1 VLIAFALALVGAGVD
16 ATRGSDLTK
25 VFSVT
30 YVVGCVI
37 AVLLVR
43 HKGLF
48 TAAVQPPLIMVVV
61 VPAAYQ
67 YMTKSGTS
75 TKDLALNDAVPLV
88 NRFPLMATAT
98 IAVLAIAGLRLVLGR
113 SREAGGRPRATAAR
127 GTRTRAGSAPAA
139 RAGGRRPAAATKGKP
154 DTVKDKLDRI
164 QSKAGSLK
172 SQATQP
178 KSRDPRGRRPETGG
192 NDWGQQRQ
200 GYPDRGQGAARG
212 SGGQRRDPRSDPR
225 YQQLGGG
232 GYPQGGNAR
241 QRQNVPQPQSRPL
254 PNARYRSDRDP
265 YER

>member
-1 VLIAFALALVGAGVD
+1 VLIAFALALVGAAVD
-16 ATRGSDLTK
+16 ATRGSDLTS

-43 HKGLF
+43 HNGLF
-48 TAAVQPPLIMVVV
+48 TAAVQPPLIMFVV

-75 TKDLALNDAVPLV
+75 MKDLALNDAVPLV

-98 IAVLAIAGLRLVLGR
+98 IAVLAIAGLRLVLNR
-113 SREAGGRPRATAAR
+113 SQNAGARSRATASR
-127 GTRTRAGSAPAA
+127 GARTRAGSAPAA
-139 RAGGRRPAAATKGKP
+139 RAGGRGPAAAAKGKP

-164 QSKAGSLK
+164 QSKANSLK

-178 KSRDPRGRRPETGG
+178 KSREPRGRRPETGG

-200 GYPDRGQGAARG
+200 GYPDRGQSPTRG

-225 YQQLGGG
+225 YPQQGANSYPPGGS
-232 GYPQGGNAR
+232 AR
-241 QRQNVPQPQSRPL
+241 QRQNMPQQQSRPL
-254 PNARYRSDRDP
+254 PNARYRPDP
-265 YER
+265 YDR